1 MKKLFNNTKIQINVI
16 DYIVKGAESMAT
28 IKQVAEYAGVSVAT
42 ISRVLNSP
50 DKVKEDTKKR
60 VYEAIEILDYAPNV
74 LGRNLRVAHTKTIL
88 VLLPNIANG
97 FYSSIMT
104 GIRESAQEDGY
115 HIMIG
120 VTDHDANCEK
130 AYMNLLQTRSVDGVI
145 LLSSKLDR
153 TYLGNMARHYP
164 VVQCCEYVEGVDVS
178 LVTIDNYQAA
188 YDATKYLIEIGHRRI
203 GFIGGEEDYI
213 SARLRAKGFLD
224 ALESAGIVL
233 SKDYMTPSNY
243 SYMSGVKGCEVLMS
257 LEEPPTAIFTVADS
271 IAVGVIKKAQ
281 ALGFEI
287 GKDLDLIGF
296 DDTAIARMYHPAITT
311 VSQPRIALGIKAYEL
326 LKRKIKDL
334 TSQTEII
341 YLRHT
346 IKVRETTKIRG

>member
-1 MKKLFNNTKIQINVI
+1 MV
-16 DYIVKGAESMAT
+16 T

-42 ISRVLNSP
+42 ISRVLNNP

-60 VYEAIEILDYAPNV
+60 VYAAIEFLDYAPNL

-88 VLLPNIANG
+88 VLLPTIAND

-120 VTDHDANCEK
+120 VTDHEAHSEK
-130 AYMNLLQTRSVDGVI
+130 GYMNLLQTRSVDGVI
-145 LLSSKLDR
+145 LLSSKLDQA
-153 TYLGNMARHYP
+153 YLGNMARHYP
-164 VVQCCEYVEGVDVS
+164 IVQCCEYIEGVDIS

-188 YDATKYLIEIGHRRI
+188 YDATKYLIELGHKRI

-213 SARLRAKGFLD
+213 SARLRAKGFWD
-224 ALESAGIVL
+224 ALEASGLML
-233 SKDYMTPSNY
+233 SKDYMTLSNY
-243 SYMSGVKGCEVLMS
+243 SYKSGVKGCERLMA
-257 LEEPPTAIFTVADS
+257 LKEPPTAIFTVADS

-281 ALGFEI
+281 ELGLKI
-287 GKDLDLIGF
+287 GKDLDIIGF
-296 DDTAIARMYHPAITT
+296 DDTAIARMYNPAITT
-311 VSQPRIALGIKAYEL
+311 VSQPRVELGSRAYEL
-326 LKRKIKDL
+326 LKKKIEDL
-334 TSQTEII
+334 SSQVERV

-346 IKVRETTKIRG
+346 IKVRETTK